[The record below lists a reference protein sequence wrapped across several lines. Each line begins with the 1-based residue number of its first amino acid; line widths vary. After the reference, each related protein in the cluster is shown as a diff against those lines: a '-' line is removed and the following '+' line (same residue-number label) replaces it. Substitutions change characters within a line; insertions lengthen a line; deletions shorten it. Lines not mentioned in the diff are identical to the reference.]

1 MFTFDVVFDA
11 KGLENQLEERFGIG
25 SDAQYRWSEIVFN
38 DSIPYM
44 PAVTGT
50 FINQCYLLSEP
61 LFDQGELLYAAGDAN
76 HGYAHYLWEGIL
88 YVDPDY
94 GKGAFYNPDFGFW
107 SRPGV
112 SKVPTSKP
120 LEYNDGVNDD
130 AGPRWVERAAADL
143 YPRWV
148 SEMQGL
154 IDAGKV

>member
-25 SDAQYRWSEIVFN
+25 SPAQTAWDEIVF
-38 DSIPYM
+38 DGSTDYM
-44 PAVTGT
+44 PMVTGT
-50 FINQCYLLSEP
+50 FINLSRASTD
-61 LFDQGELLYAAGDAN
+61 FGSGELTYPGP
-76 HGYAHYLWEGIL
+76 HGNYLWEGIL

-120 LEYNDGVNDD
+120 LKYNNEANEK
-130 AGPRWVERAAADL
+130 AGSRWVEKAAADL

-154 IDAGKV
+154 IDKGIV